1 MFANMSKQKIK
12 KIIVFKYT
20 FQLILIH
27 AVLGTI
33 LSAFIFAFIAL
44 LCAFGL
50 RDESEIQSFFTDF
63 YGIGSGYLLSVF
75 CGLANI
81 LSVIP
86 FFKLITDCLMGGEEE
101 RNIALQNILPN
112 YELQTIRESKR
123 FMCDTFSRKKNLELL
138 FYDENKNK
146 YRFYWNESYGELDE
160 KKLFEA
166 KTLRIKYFPRSKII
180 FSCEIID

>member
-1 MFANMSKQKIK
+1 MFANKSKQKIK

-27 AVLGTI
+27 FILGTI
-33 LSAFIFAFIAL
+33 LSAICLIIVVIL
-44 LCAFGL
+44 SGW
-50 RDESEIQSFFTDF
+50 RDDLSIQSFFSNF
-63 YGIGSGYLLSVF
+63 FGIGFGYLLSLF

-81 LSVIP
+81 LSVLP
-86 FFKLITDCLMGGEEE
+86 FFKLITDCLKGGEEE
-101 RNIALQNILPN
+101 RNIALQNVLPN

-138 FYDENKNK
+138 LYDENKNK

-180 FSCEIID
+180 FSFEIID